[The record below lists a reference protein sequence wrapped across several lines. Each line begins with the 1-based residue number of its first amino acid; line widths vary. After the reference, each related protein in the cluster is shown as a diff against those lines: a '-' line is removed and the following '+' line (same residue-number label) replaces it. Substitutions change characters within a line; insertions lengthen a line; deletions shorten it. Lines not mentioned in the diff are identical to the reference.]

1 VPEKEAGEGDEVDVE
16 LEEEADSIVRRA
28 QDEVALDPVSP
39 PPSPPIKAETMPSDA
54 PTVAPS
60 KPNALDLL
68 SNLSTPKDLKP
79 PSPSPEEDDPTE
91 TFDPSYARLAGL
103 KPGASIPGLSQFP
116 VTPSKPPGAGQGD
129 NQGGGKG
136 KSFDVPG
143 MRVARDE
150 DMDSWCCKS
159 SLCRFPPRINLRV
172 ENQS

>member
-1 VPEKEAGEGDEVDVE
+1 VDVE
-16 LEEEADSIVRRA
+16 LEEEADSILRRV
-28 QDEVALDPVSP
+28 QDEAALDPESL
-39 PPSPPIKAETMPSDA
+39 PPSPPIKAETMSSDA
-54 PTVAPS
+54 STVTPS
-60 KPNALDLL
+60 KPNAIDLL

-91 TFDPSYARLAGL
+91 TIDPIYTRLAGL

-116 VTPSKPPGAGQGD
+116 VTPSKPPGAGQGS
-129 NQGGGKG
+129 NKGGGKG

-159 SLCRFPPRINLRV
+159 SLCWFPLCINARV
-172 ENQS
+172 KRQS

>member
-1 VPEKEAGEGDEVDVE
+1 VDVE
-16 LEEEADSIVRRA
+16 LEEEADSILRRV
-28 QDEVALDPVSP
+28 QDEVALDPESL
-39 PPSPPIKAETMPSDA
+39 PPSTPIKAETMPSDA
-54 PTVAPS
+54 TTVTPS

-91 TFDPSYARLAGL
+91 TIDPIYARLADL

-116 VTPSKPPGAGQGD
+116 VTPSKPPGAGQGS
-129 NQGGGKG
+129 NKGGGKG
-136 KSFDVPG
+136 KSFDVAG

-159 SLCRFPPRINLRV
+159 SPSLFPLCINARV
-172 ENQS
+172 KRES